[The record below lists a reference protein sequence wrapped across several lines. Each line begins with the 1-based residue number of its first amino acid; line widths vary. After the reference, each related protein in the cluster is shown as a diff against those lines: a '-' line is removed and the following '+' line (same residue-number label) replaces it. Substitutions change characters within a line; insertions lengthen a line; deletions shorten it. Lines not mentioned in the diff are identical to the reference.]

1 LKTTGTATGVQ
12 FFRNNRTWTIS
23 ARREVI
29 LSAGAINS
37 PQILMLS
44 GIGRK
49 DHLDLFGIK
58 VLQDLPVGDN
68 LQVSTF
74 FILPYY
80 LVSFK
85 P

>member
-1 LKTTGTATGVQ
+1 MRGVQ
-12 FFRNNRTWTIS
+12 FYRANRTWTIS

-49 DHLDLFGIK
+49 DHLESFGIK
-58 VLQDLPVGDN
+58 VLKDLSVGDN
-68 LQVSTF
+68 LQVGPVVHRHHLPF
-74 FILPYY
+74 F
-80 LVSFK
+80 VNNVW
-85 P
+85 